1 MNVKYREFADR
12 IAKFIEKDRVYTDE
26 LRRFAWGTDAG
37 FYRLTPQ
44 VVVRAKNE
52 NEVVQLL
59 KEASAL
65 ALPVTF
71 RAAGTSLSG
80 QAISDSILVVAGKH
94 WERYSIG
101 KGGETIT
108 LQPGVVGAEVNRIL
122 KPYGRKFGPDPAS
135 IKSAMVGGIVMNNAS
150 GMSCGVWAN
159 SDKVLLSARLVFADG
174 TLLDTADKT
183 SREAFA
189 ASHKVLMAE
198 ICAIRDEVRADKEL
212 SERIQKKYTIK
223 CVTGLNLLPFVQYD
237 DPFDIILHSVVG
249 SEGTLCFVSE
259 VTMRTLPLLP
269 LHKTAMVYFRTI
281 REACEAVVAIRKYNV
296 SAVEL
301 LDKRSLTAAGD
312 TTGEGLTALLI
323 EVEEAEQA
331 ALDAK
336 VATVSAELDK
346 FDTVTGV
353 NFTGDEAER
362 AKYWAV
368 RSGIFPMVGGMR
380 KVGTTCM
387 IEDIAFHIED
397 LPQAT
402 EELSALLDRCGYDDS
417 CIYGHALEGNYH
429 FIINQSL
436 STEEEV
442 ARYRQLIEEVAKLV
456 VDKYDGSLKAEHGT
470 GRNMAPFVEREWG
483 VKAYA
488 IMQRVKRA
496 FDGEN
501 LLNPGVIFND
511 DKECYLKNFKSLPI
525 LTPAEDASA
534 EVREVYKQLN
544 RCIECGFCEVNC
556 VSCGYTLSS
565 RTRMVL
571 QREIARL
578 ELSGESPE
586 RLALLKK
593 GYSYYGNDTCA
604 GDGLCSKSCPMGIN
618 MSELTHELRRREM
631 GAMGNRVGDFV
642 ADHFGRVKGVLR
654 GVLAVADAAHFVVG
668 TKAMSAIG
676 KGLHKGLKMPL
687 WTPSLPKNYR
697 FKEGCVERTEHK
709 DKVVYFPSCIN
720 QVMGTEKASCHC
732 RPLVEEMMSLFE
744 KAGYDVILPKG
755 MESLCCGTI
764 WESKGMP
771 EVADRK
777 ISELEEALWEASEQG
792 RYDVVCDQSPC
803 LYRMKQK
810 ISKIRLYD
818 STEFVWEKMRDRLE
832 FCQTDS
838 PIALHLTCSTRKM
851 GIEGAVEG
859 LARLCSSKVLVPE
872 GVGCCGFAG
881 DKGMTNPELNAYALR
896 KLRAQIE
903 ANGIEVGY
911 SNSRTCEIGLSTNSG
926 VPYRSIIYL
935 VNECTTAK

>member
-1 MNVKYREFADR
+1 MNALHSYFLNNIRQFIDEER
-12 IAKFIEKDRVYTDE
+12 IYTDE

-44 VVVRAKNE
+44 IVVRAKNE
-52 NEVVQLL
+52 EEVSKLL
-59 KEASAL
+59 KEASKSGVA
-65 ALPVTF
+65 VTF

-80 QAISDSILVVAGKH
+80 QAISDSVLVVAGKH
-94 WERYSIG
+94 WERYSVG
-101 KGGETIT
+101 EDGETIT
-108 LQPGVVGAEVNRIL
+108 LQPGIVGAEVNRIL

-159 SDKVLLSARLVFADG
+159 SDRVLLSARLVFVDG
-174 TLLDTADKT
+174 TVLDTADKA

-189 ASHKVLMAE
+189 ESHKTLIDE
-198 ICAIRDEVRADKEL
+198 ICAIRDEIRSDEMLA
-212 SERIQKKYTIK
+212 ERIRRKYAIK
-223 CVTGLNLLPFVQYD
+223 CVTGLNLLPFVQFD

-259 VTMRTLPLLP
+259 VTMRTLPLLS
-269 LHKTAMVYFRTI
+269 LHKTAMVYFKTI
-281 REACEAVVAIRKYNV
+281 REACEAVVAIKSLNV

-312 TTGEGLTALLI
+312 TTGEDLTALLI
-323 EVEEAEQA
+323 EVEDAEQV
-331 ALDAK
+331 ALDEKVAK
-336 VATVSAELDK
+336 VTAELEK

-353 NFTGDEAER
+353 HFTSDEKER
-362 AKYWAV
+362 TKYWAV
-368 RSGIFPMVGGMR
+368 RSGIFPMVGGLR
-380 KVGTTCM
+380 KEGTTCM

-402 EELSALLDRCGYDDS
+402 EDLSALLDRCGYDDS

-436 STEEEV
+436 STAEEV
-442 ARYRQLIEEVAKLV
+442 ARYHRLIEEVAELV

-483 VKAYA
+483 AKAYE
-488 IMQRVKRA
+488 MMRRVKRA
-496 FDGEN
+496 FDSEN

-511 DKECYLKNFKSLPI
+511 DKECYLKNFKQLPI
-525 LTPAEDASA
+525 LHPADDASE
-534 EVREVYKQLN
+534 EVREMYKQLN

-578 ELSGESPE
+578 ELSGEDKE
-586 RLALLKK
+586 RLALLRK
-593 GYSYYGNDTCA
+593 GYAHYGNDTCA

-618 MSELTHELRRREM
+618 ISHLTHELRRLEM
-631 GAMGNRVGDFV
+631 GALGNRIGEF
-642 ADHFGRVKGVLR
+642 AAENFAGVKGALR
-654 GVLAVADAAHFVVG
+654 GVLAVADVAHSVLG
-668 TKAMSAIG
+668 AKAMSAIG

-687 WTPSLPKNYR
+687 WTPLMPKNYR
-697 FKEGCVERTEHK
+697 FKEGKVVRSEHK

-720 QVMGTEKASCHC
+720 QTMGVDKASRHI

-744 KAGYDVILPKG
+744 KAGYEVILPKA
-755 MESLCCGTI
+755 MDRLCCGTI

-771 EVADRK
+771 ETADKKLR
-777 ISELEEALWEASEQG
+777 ELEDALWEASEQG
-792 RYDVVCDQSPC
+792 KYDVVCDQSPC
-803 LYRMKQK
+803 LYRMKEK
-810 ISKIRLYD
+810 ISKIHLYD
-818 STEFVWEKMRDRLE
+818 SAEFVWKKMRDRLE
-832 FCQTDS
+832 FKQCDT
-838 PIALHLTCSTRKM
+838 PIAIHLTCSTRKM
-851 GIEGAVEG
+851 GIEEAIVG
-859 LARLCSSKVLVPE
+859 LANLCSSRILLPE

-881 DKGMTNPELNAYALR
+881 DKGMTHPELNAYALR

-911 SNSRTCEIGLSTNSG
+911 SNSRTCEIGLTTNSG

-935 VNECTTAK
+935 VNECTK

>member
-1 MNVKYREFADR
+1 MYKEFVRR
-12 IAKFIEKDRVYTDE
+12 IAKFIPSERVYTDE

-44 VVVRAKNE
+44 VVVRSKGE
-52 NEVVQLL
+52 EEVSKLL
-59 KEASAL
+59 AL
-65 ALPVTF
+65 ASELHLPVTF

-80 QAISDSILVVAGKH
+80 QSISDSVLVVAGKN
-94 WERYSIG
+94 WERYSVG
-101 KGGETIT
+101 EGGETIT
-108 LQPGVVGAEVNRIL
+108 LQPGIVGAEVNRIL
-122 KPYGRKFGPDPAS
+122 APYGRKFGPDPAS

-150 GMSCGVWAN
+150 GMCCGVWAN
-159 SDKVLLSARLVFADG
+159 SDKVLLSARLVFVDG
-174 TLLDTADKT
+174 TILDTADKA

-189 ASHKVLMAE
+189 LSHKALIDE
-198 ICAIRDEVRADKEL
+198 ICAIREEIRADEAL
-212 SERIQKKYTIK
+212 TERIRRKYAIK
-223 CVTGLNLLPFVQYD
+223 CVTGLNLLSFVQYE

-269 LHKTAMVYFRTI
+269 LHKSAMVYFKTI
-281 REACEAVVAIRKYNV
+281 REACEAVVAIKSLDV

-301 LDKRSLTAAGD
+301 LDKRPLTAAGD

-323 EVEEAEQA
+323 EIEDKEQT
-331 ALDAK
+331 ALDEK
-336 VATVSAELDK
+336 VAKVSAELEK

-353 NFTGDEAER
+353 NFTDNESER

-368 RSGIFPMVGGMR
+368 RSGIFPMVGGLR
-380 KVGTTCM
+380 QEGTTCM

-429 FIINQSL
+429 FIINQSF
-436 STEEEV
+436 STPEEV
-442 ARYRQLIEEVAKLV
+442 ERYRHLIEEVAELV
-456 VDKYDGSLKAEHGT
+456 VDKYGGSLKAEHGT

-483 VKAYA
+483 AKAYE
-488 IMQRVKRA
+488 MMRRVKVA
-496 FDGEN
+496 FDNEN
-501 LLNPGVIFND
+501 LLNPGVIFNE
-511 DKECYLKNFKSLPI
+511 DKECYLKNFKQLPI
-525 LTPAEDASA
+525 LLPADDASE
-534 EVREVYKQLN
+534 EVREMYKQLN

-578 ELSGESPE
+578 KSSGEDKE
-586 RLALLKK
+586 RLAELCK
-593 GYSYYGNDTCA
+593 GYSHYGNDTCA

-618 MSELTHELRRREM
+618 ISHLTHELRRLEM
-631 GAMGNRVGDFV
+631 GALGNKVGEFA
-642 ADHFGRVKGVLR
+642 ADHFVGVKGALR
-654 GVLAVADAAHFVVG
+654 GVLAVADVAHSLLG
-668 TKAMSAIG
+668 SKAMSAIG
-676 KGLHKGLKMPL
+676 KGLHNGLGMPL

-697 FKEGCVERTEHK
+697 FKEGKIVRSEHT

-720 QVMGTEKASCHC
+720 QTMGVEMESRHI

-744 KAGYDVILPKG
+744 KAGYEVILPKA
-755 MESLCCGTI
+755 MDKLCCGTI

-771 EVADRK
+771 EVADKKLR
-777 ISELEEALWEASEQG
+777 ELEDALWEASEQG
-792 RYDVVCDQSPC
+792 KYDVVCDQSPC
-803 LYRMKQK
+803 LYRMKEK
-810 ISKIRLYD
+810 ISKVCLYD
-818 STEFVWEKMRDRLE
+818 SAEFVWKRMRDRLE
-832 FCQTDS
+832 FKQGDT
-838 PIALHLTCSTRKM
+838 PIAIHLTCSTRKM
-851 GIEGAVEG
+851 GIEEAVVG
-859 LARLCSSKVLVPE
+859 LAKLCSSKVLLPE

-881 DKGMTNPELNAYALR
+881 DKGMTHPELNAYALR

-935 VNECTTAK
+935 VNENTTSK

>member
-1 MNVKYREFADR
+1 MKGNYSDFVER
-12 IAKFIEKDRVYTDE
+12 IKQFVAEDRVYTDE

-44 VVVRAKNE
+44 VVVRTKE
-52 NEVVQLL
+52 EKEVSELL
-59 KEASAL
+59 AVASEMG
-65 ALPVTF
+65 LPVTF

-80 QAISDSILVVAGKH
+80 QAISDSILVVAGKN
-94 WERYSIG
+94 WERYSVG
-101 KGGETIT
+101 EGGETIT
-108 LQPGVVGAEVNRIL
+108 LQPGIVGAEVNRIL
-122 KPYGRKFGPDPAS
+122 APYGRKFAPDPAS

-174 TLLDTADKT
+174 TILDTADNA

-189 ASHKVLMAE
+189 QSHKAFIEE
-198 ICAIRDEVRADKEL
+198 ICAIRDEIKADKEL
-212 SERIQKKYTIK
+212 TERIEKKYAIK

-269 LHKTAMVYFRTI
+269 LHKTAMVYFKTI
-281 REACEAVVAIRKYNV
+281 REACEAVVAIKSLDV
-296 SAVEL
+296 TAVEL

-312 TTGEGLTALLI
+312 KTGEGLTALLI
-323 EVEEAEQA
+323 EIEDKEQA
-331 ALDAK
+331 TLDEKVAK
-336 VATVSAELDK
+336 VTAELEK

-353 NFTGDEAER
+353 HFTSDEKER

-368 RSGIFPMVGGMR
+368 RSGIFPMVGGLR
-380 KVGTTCM
+380 KAGTTCM

-402 EELSALLDRCGYDDS
+402 EDLSALLDRCGYDDS

-436 STEEEV
+436 STAEEV
-442 ARYRQLIEEVAKLV
+442 ERYHRLIEEVAELV

-483 VKAYA
+483 AKAYE
-488 IMQRVKRA
+488 MMRRVKRA
-496 FDGEN
+496 FDSEN
-501 LLNPGVIFND
+501 LLNPGVIFNE
-511 DKECYLKNFKSLPI
+511 DKECYLKNFKQLPI
-525 LTPAEDASA
+525 LLPADDASE
-534 EVREVYKQLN
+534 EVREMYKQLN

-578 ELSGESPE
+578 KASGEDKE
-586 RLALLKK
+586 RLAELCK
-593 GYSYYGNDTCA
+593 SFAYYGNDTCA

-618 MSELTHELRRREM
+618 ISHLTHELRRLEM
-631 GAMGNRVGDFV
+631 GAMGNRIGEFA
-642 ADHFGRVKGVLR
+642 ADHFAGVKGALR
-654 GVLAVADAAHFVVG
+654 GVLAVADVAHSVLG
-668 TKAMSAIG
+668 SKAMSAIG

-687 WTPSLPKNYR
+687 WTPAMPKNYR
-697 FKEGCVERTEHK
+697 FKEGKVVRSEHK

-720 QVMGTEKASCHC
+720 QTMGVDKESRHI

-744 KAGYDVILPKG
+744 KAGYEVILPKA
-755 MESLCCGTI
+755 MDKLCCGTI
-764 WESKGMP
+764 WESKGLP

-777 ISELEEALWEASEQG
+777 IKELEDALWEASKHG
-792 RYDVVCDQSPC
+792 KYDVVCDQSPC
-803 LYRMKQK
+803 LYRMKEK
-810 ISKIRLYD
+810 IKKIHLYD
-818 STEFVWEKMRDRLE
+818 SAEFVWKKMRDRLE
-832 FCQTDS
+832 FVQTDT
-838 PIALHLTCSTRKM
+838 PIAIHLTCSTRKM
-851 GIEGAVEG
+851 GIEEAVVG
-859 LARLCSSKVLVPE
+859 LANLCSSKVLLPE

-881 DKGMTNPELNAYALR
+881 DKGMTHPELNAYALR

-903 ANGIEVGY
+903 AKGVEVGY
-911 SNSRTCEIGLSTNSG
+911 SNSRTCEIGLTTNSG

-935 VNECTTAK
+935 VNEHTR

>member
-1 MNVKYREFADR
+1 MKGNYSDFVER
-12 IAKFIEKDRVYTDE
+12 IKQFVAEDRVYTDE

-44 VVVRAKNE
+44 VVVRTKE
-52 NEVVQLL
+52 EKEVSELL
-59 KEASAL
+59 AVASEMG
-65 ALPVTF
+65 LPVTF

-80 QAISDSILVVAGKH
+80 QAISDSILVVAGKN
-94 WERYSIG
+94 WERYSVG
-101 KGGETIT
+101 EGGETIT
-108 LQPGVVGAEVNRIL
+108 LQPGIVGAEVNRIL
-122 KPYGRKFGPDPAS
+122 APYGRKFAPDPAS

-174 TLLDTADKT
+174 TILDTADNA

-189 ASHKVLMAE
+189 QSHKAFIEE
-198 ICAIRDEVRADKEL
+198 ICAIRDEIKADKEL
-212 SERIQKKYTIK
+212 TERIEKKYAIK

-269 LHKTAMVYFRTI
+269 LHKTAMVYFKTI
-281 REACEAVVAIRKYNV
+281 REACEAVVAIKSLDV
-296 SAVEL
+296 TAVEL

-312 TTGEGLTALLI
+312 KTGEGLTALLI
-323 EVEEAEQA
+323 EIEDKEQA
-331 ALDAK
+331 TLDEKVAK
-336 VATVSAELDK
+336 VTAELEK

-353 NFTGDEAER
+353 HFTSDEKER

-368 RSGIFPMVGGMR
+368 RSGIFPMVGGLR
-380 KVGTTCM
+380 KAGTTCM

-402 EELSALLDRCGYDDS
+402 EDLSALLDRCGYDDS

-436 STEEEV
+436 STAEEV
-442 ARYRQLIEEVAKLV
+442 ERYHRLIEEVAELV

-483 VKAYA
+483 AKAYE
-488 IMQRVKRA
+488 MMRRVKRA
-496 FDGEN
+496 FDSEN
-501 LLNPGVIFND
+501 LLNPGVIFNE
-511 DKECYLKNFKSLPI
+511 DKECYLKNFKQLPI
-525 LTPAEDASA
+525 LLPADDASE
-534 EVREVYKQLN
+534 EVREMYKQLN

-578 ELSGESPE
+578 KASGEDKE
-586 RLALLKK
+586 RLAELCK
-593 GYSYYGNDTCA
+593 SFAYYGNDTCA

-618 MSELTHELRRREM
+618 ISHLTHELRRLEM
-631 GAMGNRVGDFV
+631 GAMGNRIGEFA
-642 ADHFGRVKGVLR
+642 ADHFAGVKGALR
-654 GVLAVADAAHFVVG
+654 GVLAVADVAHSVLG
-668 TKAMSAIG
+668 SKAMSAIG

-687 WTPSLPKNYR
+687 WTPAMPKNYR
-697 FKEGCVERTEHK
+697 FKEGKVVRSEHK

-720 QVMGTEKASCHC
+720 QTMGVDKESRHI

-744 KAGYDVILPKG
+744 KAGYEVILPKA
-755 MESLCCGTI
+755 MDKLCCGTI
-764 WESKGMP
+764 WESKGLP

-777 ISELEEALWEASEQG
+777 IKELEDALWEASKHG
-792 RYDVVCDQSPC
+792 KYDVVCDQSPC
-803 LYRMKQK
+803 LYRMKEK
-810 ISKIRLYD
+810 IKKIHLYD
-818 STEFVWEKMRDRLE
+818 SAEFVWKKMRDRLE
-832 FCQTDS
+832 FVQTDT
-838 PIALHLTCSTRKM
+838 PIAIHLTCSTRKM
-851 GIEGAVEG
+851 GIEEAVVG
-859 LARLCSSKVLVPE
+859 LANLCSSKVFLPE

-881 DKGMTNPELNAYALR
+881 DKGMTHPELNAYALR

-903 ANGIEVGY
+903 AKGVEVGY
-911 SNSRTCEIGLSTNSG
+911 SNSRTCEIGLTTNSG

-935 VNECTTAK
+935 VNEHTR

>member
-1 MNVKYREFADR
+1 MNCYKEFVKR
-12 IAKFIEKDRVYTDE
+12 IKGFISSDRVYTDE

-44 VVVRAKNE
+44 VVVRTKDE
-52 NEVVQLL
+52 EEVTQLL

-65 ALPVTF
+65 HLPVTF

-80 QAISDSILVVAGKH
+80 QSISDSVLVVAGKH
-94 WERYSIG
+94 WERYSVG
-101 KGGETIT
+101 EGGETIT
-108 LQPGVVGAEVNRIL
+108 LQPGIVGAEVNRIL
-122 KPYGRKFGPDPAS
+122 KPYNRKFGPDPAS

-174 TLLDTADKT
+174 AVLDTADEA
-183 SREAFA
+183 SRKAFA
-189 ASHKVLMAE
+189 ASHKALLDE
-198 ICAIRDEVRADKEL
+198 ICAIRDEVRANAEL
-212 SERIQKKYTIK
+212 SERIRKKYAIK

-281 REACEAVVAIRKYNV
+281 REACEAVVAIKKYNV

-301 LDKRSLTAAGD
+301 LDSRSLTAAGD

-323 EVEEAEQA
+323 ELEDAELA
-331 ALDAK
+331 ALNDR
-336 VATVSAELDK
+336 VALVTAELEK

-353 NFTGDEAER
+353 NFTDDETER
-362 AKYWAV
+362 SKYWAV
-368 RSGIFPMVGGMR
+368 RAGIFPMVGGLR
-380 KVGTTCM
+380 KEGTTCM

-436 STEEEV
+436 STDAEV
-442 ARYRQLIEEVAKLV
+442 ARYKQLIEEVAKLV

-483 VKAYA
+483 DEAYA
-488 IMQRVKRA
+488 MMQRVKRA

-501 LLNPGVIFND
+501 LLNPGVIFNE

-525 LTPAEDASA
+525 LTPAEDASE

-578 ELSGESPE
+578 ELSGEDSK

-593 GYSYYGNDTCA
+593 GYSHYGNDTCA

-618 MSELTHELRRREM
+618 MSELTHELRRRKM
-631 GAMGNRVGDFV
+631 GAMGNRVGGFV
-642 ADHFGRVKGVLR
+642 SNHFGGVKGVLR
-654 GVLAVADAAHFVVG
+654 GVLAMANMAHSVVG
-668 TKAMSAIG
+668 SKAMSAIG

-687 WTPSLPKNYR
+687 WTPSLPKSYR
-697 FKEGCVERTEHK
+697 FKEGRVERTGHA

-720 QVMGTEKASCHC
+720 QTMGTEKASRHC

-744 KAGYDVILPKG
+744 KAGYEVILPKE

-777 ISELEEALWEASEQG
+777 IAELENALWGASEQG
-792 RYDVVCDQSPC
+792 KYDVVCDQSPC

-810 ISKIRLYD
+810 IKKMHLYD
-818 STEFVWEKMRDRLE
+818 STEFVWKKMRDRLE
-832 FCQTDS
+832 FEQTDK

-851 GIEGAVEG
+851 GIESTIEG
-859 LARLCSSKVLVPE
+859 LARLCSSKVLIPE

-881 DKGMTNPELNAYALR
+881 DKGMTHPELNAYALR
-896 KLRAQIE
+896 KLRSQIE

-911 SNSRTCEIGLSTNSG
+911 SNSRTCEIGLATNSG

-935 VNECTTAK
+935 VNECTKSK

>member
-1 MNVKYREFADR
+1 MNRYKEFVKRIKGFVSSDR
-12 IAKFIEKDRVYTDE
+12 IYTDE

-44 VVVRAKNE
+44 VVVRTKDE
-52 NEVVQLL
+52 EEVAQLL

-65 ALPVTF
+65 HLPVTF

-80 QAISDSILVVAGKH
+80 QSISDSVLVVAGKH
-94 WERYSIG
+94 WERYSVG
-101 KGGETIT
+101 EGGETIT
-108 LQPGVVGAEVNRIL
+108 LQPGIVGAEVNRIL
-122 KPYGRKFGPDPAS
+122 KPYNRKFGPDPAS

-174 TLLDTADKT
+174 AVLDTADEA
-183 SREAFA
+183 SRKAFA
-189 ASHKVLMAE
+189 ESHKALLDE
-198 ICAIRDEVRADKEL
+198 ICAIRDEVRDNAEL
-212 SERIQKKYTIK
+212 SERIRKKYAIK

-281 REACEAVVAIRKYNV
+281 REACEAVVAIKKYNV

-301 LDKRSLTAAGD
+301 LDSRSLTAAGD

-323 EVEEAEQA
+323 ELEDAELA
-331 ALDAK
+331 ALNDR
-336 VATVSAELDK
+336 VALVTTVLEK

-353 NFTGDEAER
+353 NFTDDETER
-362 AKYWAV
+362 SKYWAV
-368 RSGIFPMVGGMR
+368 RAGIFPMVGGLR
-380 KVGTTCM
+380 KEGTTCM

-436 STEEEV
+436 STDAEV
-442 ARYRQLIEEVAKLV
+442 ARYKQLIEEVAKLV

-483 VKAYA
+483 DEAYA
-488 IMQRVKRA
+488 MMKRVKRA

-501 LLNPGVIFND
+501 LLNPGVIFNE

-525 LTPAEDASA
+525 LTPAEDASE

-578 ELSGESPE
+578 ELSGEDPK

-593 GYSYYGNDTCA
+593 GYSHYGNDTCA

-631 GAMGNRVGDFV
+631 GAMGNRVGSFV
-642 ADHFGRVKGVLR
+642 ANHFGGVKGVLR
-654 GVLAVADAAHFVVG
+654 GVLAMANMAHSVVG
-668 TKAMSAIG
+668 SKAMSAIG

-697 FKEGCVERTEHK
+697 FKEGRVEHTGHA

-720 QVMGTEKASCHC
+720 QTMGTEKASRHC

-744 KAGYDVILPKG
+744 KAGYEVILPKE

-777 ISELEEALWEASEQG
+777 IAELENALWEASEQG
-792 RYDVVCDQSPC
+792 KYDVVCDQSPC

-810 ISKIRLYD
+810 IKRMHLYD
-818 STEFVWEKMRDRLE
+818 STEFVWKKMRDRLE
-832 FCQTDS
+832 FEQTDK

-851 GIEGAVEG
+851 GIESAVEG
-859 LARLCSSKVLVPE
+859 LARLCSSKVLIPE

-881 DKGMTNPELNAYALR
+881 DKGMTHPELNAYALR
-896 KLRAQIE
+896 KLRSQIE

-911 SNSRTCEIGLSTNSG
+911 SNSRTCEIGLASNSG

-935 VNECTTAK
+935 VNECTKSK

>member
-1 MNVKYREFADR
+1 MNCYKEFVKR
-12 IAKFIEKDRVYTDE
+12 IKGFVSSDRVYTDE

-44 VVVRAKNE
+44 VVVRTKDE
-52 NEVVQLL
+52 EEVVQLL

-65 ALPVTF
+65 HLPVTF

-80 QAISDSILVVAGKH
+80 QSISDSVLVVAGKH
-94 WERYSIG
+94 WERYSVG
-101 KGGETIT
+101 EGGETIT
-108 LQPGVVGAEVNRIL
+108 LQPGIVGAEVNRIL
-122 KPYGRKFGPDPAS
+122 KPYNRKFGPDPAS

-174 TLLDTADKT
+174 AVLDTADEA

-189 ASHKVLMAE
+189 ASHKALLDE
-198 ICAIRDEVRADKEL
+198 ICAIRDEVRDNAEL
-212 SERIQKKYTIK
+212 SERIRKKYAIK
-223 CVTGLNLLPFVQYD
+223 CVTGLNLLPFVQFD

-281 REACEAVVAIRKYNV
+281 REACEAVVAIKKYNV

-301 LDKRSLTAAGD
+301 LDSRSLTAAGD

-323 EVEEAEQA
+323 ELEDAELA
-331 ALDAK
+331 ALNDR
-336 VATVSAELDK
+336 VALVTAVLEK

-353 NFTGDEAER
+353 NFTDDETER
-362 AKYWAV
+362 SKYWAV
-368 RSGIFPMVGGMR
+368 RAGIFPMVGGLR
-380 KVGTTCM
+380 KEGTTCM

-436 STEEEV
+436 STDAEV
-442 ARYRQLIEEVAKLV
+442 ARYKQLIEEVAKLV

-483 VKAYA
+483 DEAYA
-488 IMQRVKRA
+488 MMQRVKRA

-501 LLNPGVIFND
+501 LLNPGVIFNE

-525 LTPAEDASA
+525 LTPAEDASE
-534 EVREVYKQLN
+534 EVCEVYKQLN

-578 ELSGESPE
+578 ELSGEDPK

-593 GYSYYGNDTCA
+593 GYSHYGNDTCA

-631 GAMGNRVGDFV
+631 GAMGNRVGCFV
-642 ADHFGRVKGVLR
+642 ANHFGGVKGVLR
-654 GVLAVADAAHFVVG
+654 GVLAMANIAHSVVG
-668 TKAMSAIG
+668 SKAMSAIG

-697 FKEGCVERTEHK
+697 FKEGRVERTKHT

-720 QVMGTEKASCHC
+720 QTMGTEKASRHC

-744 KAGYDVILPKG
+744 KAGYEVILPKG

-777 ISELEEALWEASEQG
+777 IAELEKALWEASEQG
-792 RYDVVCDQSPC
+792 EYDVVCDQSPC

-810 ISKIRLYD
+810 IKRMYLYD

-832 FCQTDS
+832 FEQTDK

-859 LARLCSSKVLVPE
+859 LARLCSSKVLIPE

-881 DKGMTNPELNAYALR
+881 DKGMTHPELNAYALR
-896 KLRAQIE
+896 KLRSQIE

-911 SNSRTCEIGLSTNSG
+911 SNSRTCEIGLATNSG

-935 VNECTTAK
+935 VNECTKSK

>member
-1 MNVKYREFADR
+1 MQGNYSDFVGR
-12 IAKFIEKDRVYTDE
+12 IKQFVAEDRVYTDE

-37 FYRLTPQ
+37 FYRMTPQ
-44 VVVRAKNE
+44 VVVRTKSE
-52 NEVVQLL
+52 GEVSKLL
-59 KEASAL
+59 KVASEL
-65 ALPVTF
+65 KLPVTF

-80 QAISDSILVVAGKH
+80 QAISDSILVVAGKN

-101 KGGETIT
+101 EGGKTIT
-108 LQPGVVGAEVNRIL
+108 LQPGIVGAEVNRIL
-122 KPYGRKFGPDPAS
+122 APYGRKFAPDPAS

-174 TLLDTADKT
+174 TILDTADNA

-189 ASHKVLMAE
+189 QSHKAFIEEV
-198 ICAIRDEVRADKEL
+198 CAIRDEIKADKEL
-212 SERIQKKYTIK
+212 TERIEKKYAIK

-269 LHKTAMVYFRTI
+269 LHKTAMVYFKTI
-281 REACEAVVAIRKYNV
+281 REACEAVVAIKSLEV

-312 TTGEGLTALLI
+312 KTGEGLTALLI
-323 EVEEAEQA
+323 EIEDKEQA
-331 ALDAK
+331 TLDEKVAK
-336 VATVSAELDK
+336 VTAELEK

-353 NFTGDEAER
+353 HFTSDEKER
-362 AKYWAV
+362 AKYWAI
-368 RSGIFPMVGGMR
+368 RSGIFPMVGGLR
-380 KVGTTCM
+380 KEGTTCM

-402 EELSALLDRCGYDDS
+402 EDLSALLDRCGYDDS

-436 STEEEV
+436 STAEEV
-442 ARYRQLIEEVAKLV
+442 ARYHRLIEEVAELV

-483 VKAYA
+483 AKAYE
-488 IMQRVKRA
+488 MMRRVKHA
-496 FDGEN
+496 FDSEN
-501 LLNPGVIFND
+501 MLNPGVIFNE
-511 DKECYLKNFKSLPI
+511 DKECYLKNFKQLPI
-525 LTPAEDASA
+525 LHPADDASE
-534 EVREVYKQLN
+534 EVREMYKQLN

-571 QREIARL
+571 QREMARL
-578 ELSGESPE
+578 KASGEDKE
-586 RLALLKK
+586 RLAELCK
-593 GYSYYGNDTCA
+593 SFAYYGNDTCA

-618 MSELTHELRRREM
+618 ISHLTHELRRVEM
-631 GAMGNRVGDFV
+631 GVLGNKVGEFA
-642 ADHFGRVKGVLR
+642 ADHFAGVKGALR
-654 GVLAVADAAHFVVG
+654 GVLAVADVAHSVLG
-668 TKAMSAIG
+668 SKAMSAIG
-676 KGLHKGLKMPL
+676 KGLHKGLGMPL

-697 FKEGCVERTEHK
+697 FKEGKVVPSQHE

-720 QVMGTEKASCHC
+720 QTMGVDKESRHV
-732 RPLVEEMMSLFE
+732 RPLVEEMMSLFA
-744 KAGYDVILPKG
+744 KAGYEVILPKA
-755 MESLCCGTI
+755 MDKLCCGTI

-777 ISELEEALWEASEQG
+777 IKELEDALWEASEHG
-792 RYDVVCDQSPC
+792 KYDVVCDQSPC
-803 LYRMKQK
+803 LYRMKEK
-810 ISKIRLYD
+810 IKKMHLYD
-818 STEFVWEKMRDRLE
+818 SAEFVWKKMRNRLQFE
-832 FCQTDS
+832 QGDT
-838 PIALHLTCSTRKM
+838 PIAIHLTCSTRKM
-851 GIEGAVEG
+851 GIEEAVVG
-859 LARLCSSKVLVPE
+859 LANLCSSKVLLPE

-881 DKGMTNPELNAYALR
+881 DKGMTHPELNAYALR

-903 ANGIEVGY
+903 AKGVEVGY
-911 SNSRTCEIGLSTNSG
+911 SNSRTCEIGLTTNSG

-935 VNECTTAK
+935 VNKHTR